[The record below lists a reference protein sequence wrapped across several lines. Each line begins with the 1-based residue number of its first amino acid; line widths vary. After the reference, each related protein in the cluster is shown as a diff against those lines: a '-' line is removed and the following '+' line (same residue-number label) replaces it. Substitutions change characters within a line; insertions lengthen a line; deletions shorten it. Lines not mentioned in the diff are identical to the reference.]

1 MATRTGTVTAVIN
14 LRGPDSMIGGETSV
28 ATYAVYVDNLSGS
41 SVIGGT
47 DTLRVSSIV
56 TAISDSV
63 RDGKTRVV
71 VGGAVGAA
79 APWQHGVGSAGV
91 AVGFTA
97 SMSTAQLDITPKLA
111 SDWTTDATLPSGS
124 MQQPFAVVVT
134 VQES

>member
-14 LRGPDSMIGGETSV
+14 LRGPDSMVGGEADVS
-28 ATYAVYVDNLSGS
+28 TYAVYVDNLSGS

-47 DTLRVSSIV
+47 DTLRVSSLV

-63 RDGKTRVV
+63 RDGKTRTV
-71 VGGAVGAA
+71 VGGAV

-91 AVGFTA
+91 ALGFTT
-97 SMSTAQLDITPKLA
+97 SLSTAQLDITPKLA

-124 MQQPFAVVVT
+124 MLQPFAVVVT
-134 VQES
+134 VREV